1 MAGKTIL
8 IVDDDAG
15 QRRLMQFWLEEEG
28 YRTLTA
34 DNGQAGFE
42 LYEEKSPQL
51 VITDI
56 RMPGMSGLELLGRV
70 KGTNQDA
77 SVILVTAFGTVETAV
92 EAMKL
97 GAIDYVL
104 KPLNAD
110 ELKMV
115 VRRAFERQQLLD
127 ENRYLRDLA
136 GSALRFE
143 SLVGRSRKM
152 GEVFD
157 LALQVARSDS
167 TVLLIGESGTGKE
180 LLAKAIHQNSLRS
193 GKPFVTINCGAIP
206 ENLVESELFGHR
218 KGSFTGAL
226 ADRTG
231 KFEAA
236 NEGTVFL
243 DEVSELAPQVQVR
256 LLRVLQER
264 EIDKIGYPHP
274 IKVNVRVLA
283 ATNRNLKKLVE
294 DGQFREDLYYRLSV
308 ITIPLPPL
316 RERKDDIPLLVDHFI
331 AKHSERQHLAAI
343 SLEDETMEALKRYN
357 WPGNVRELENGIER
371 LVVLGRGKPIGIEQL
386 PAEIR
391 QKRTAISNLRLAL
404 PDEGISLEEVE
415 REILLQALE
424 KHNWNQ
430 TRAAKYLD
438 VSRKTLIYRMEKF
451 GLEPPAE
458 AVSQRDGSQSPA
470 AESEPSSPRDTAH

>member
-1 MAGKTIL
+1 MEEKPIL
-8 IVDDDAG
+8 IVDDDPG
-15 QRRLMQFWLEEEG
+15 QRRLIQFWLEEEG
-28 YRTLTA
+28 YRTLVA
-34 DNGQAGFE
+34 SDGNAGLQ

-51 VITDI
+51 TIADI
-56 RMPGMSGLELLGRV
+56 RMPGLTGIELLGRI
-70 KGTNQDA
+70 KGINQDA
-77 SVILVTAFGTVETAV
+77 PVILMTAFGTVESAV

-110 ELKMV
+110 ELKLV
-115 VRRAFERQQLLD
+115 VRRVLDHQQLLD
-127 ENRYLRDLA
+127 ENRYLRDFA
-136 GSALRFE
+136 SETFRFE

-152 GEVFD
+152 QEVFD

-193 GKPFVTINCGAIP
+193 GRPFVTINCGAIP

-226 ADRTG
+226 TDRTG

-243 DEVSELAPQVQVR
+243 DEVSELSPQVQVK

-264 EIDKIGYPHP
+264 EIDKIGFPLP
-274 IKVNVRVLA
+274 IKINVRILA
-283 ATNRNLKKLVE
+283 ATNRNLKNMVD
-294 DGQFREDLYYRLSV
+294 DGRFREDLYYRLSV
-308 ITIPLPPL
+308 ISIPLPPL
-316 RERKDDIPLLVDHFI
+316 RDRRDDIPLLVDHFI
-331 AKHSERQHLAAI
+331 TKHSERQHLPAI
-343 SLEDETMEALKRYN
+343 SLEDETLDALRRYH
-357 WPGNVRELENGIER
+357 WPGNVRELENVIER
-371 LVVLGRGKPIGIEQL
+371 LVVLGKGEPISPDKL
-386 PAEIR
+386 PPDIR
-391 QKRTAISNLRLAL
+391 QQKSSVSNIGLAL
-404 PDEGISLEEVE
+404 PDEGISLEAVE

-424 KHNWNQ
+424 KQNWNQ

-438 VSRKTLIYRMEKF
+438 ISRKTLIYRMEKF
-451 GLEPPAE
+451 GLEPPSE
-458 AVSQRDGSQSPA
+458 AVSPSEDSRSSADG
-470 AESEPSSPRDTAH
+470 